1 MIATDCGSLEILPG
15 SHRPDA
21 SAAQPAIIRA
31 ACDDARRVV
40 PVDVGAGSV
49 TVYSSRL
56 WHRGGA
62 NAGPRERVFAFLT
75 LTEPSSPA
83 PPGLIHTM
91 TREDVGKWVVGPA
104 GLQVRSVR

>member
-15 SHRPDA
+15 SHRPDG
-21 SAAQPAIIRA
+21 SEAQAPIIRA
-31 ACDDARRVV
+31 TCDDDKRRFV

-104 GLQVRSVR
+104 GLQVR